1 MQSSLDSGAACEAFV
16 SDFCSRYGE
25 LGGLALCGGT
35 VAWADWIS
43 LTGENW
49 QEMFWQHCQA
59 PFHLAKT
66 AATQMRKMGK
76 GSIVY
81 LSSISAKYGGS
92 PSSLHYAAAK
102 AAAETAMR
110 GLSRIH
116 AGAGIRINSV
126 RSGFVD
132 TPQQRSGRTRE
143 QIGARIEQIPMGR
156 AGTPEDVASA
166 FAYLLS
172 DESSF
177 VTGEIITVAG
187 GD

>member
-1 MQSSLDSGAACEAFV
+1 MQSPLDSEKACEAFV
-16 SDFCSRYGE
+16 GDFCSRYRGLE
-25 LGGLALCGGT
+25 GLALCSGT
-35 VAWADWIS
+35 VAWTDWAS
-43 LTGENW
+43 LTGKNW

-59 PFHLAKT
+59 PFHLAK
-66 AATQMRKMGK
+66 AAVVQMQKAGK

-102 AAAETAMR
+102 TAAETTMR

-132 TPQQRSGRTRE
+132 TPQQRSGRTPE
-143 QIGARIEQIPMGR
+143 QIKARIEQIPMGR
-156 AGTPEDVASA
+156 AGTPEDIASA
-166 FAYLLS
+166 FAYLFS
-172 DESSF
+172 DESCF
-177 VTGEIITVAG
+177 VVGETITVAG